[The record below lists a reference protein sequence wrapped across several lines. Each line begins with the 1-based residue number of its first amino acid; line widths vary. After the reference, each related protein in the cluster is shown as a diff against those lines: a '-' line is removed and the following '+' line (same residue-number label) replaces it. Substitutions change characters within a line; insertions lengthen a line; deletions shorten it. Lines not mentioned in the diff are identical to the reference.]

1 LLTASDEEEEV
12 LSEGDALELE
22 VVLGLE
28 GEEAVR
34 VPVDWGNERDSV
46 VLAVVGATVTVGEA
60 EACAK

>member
-1 LLTASDEEEEV
+1 M